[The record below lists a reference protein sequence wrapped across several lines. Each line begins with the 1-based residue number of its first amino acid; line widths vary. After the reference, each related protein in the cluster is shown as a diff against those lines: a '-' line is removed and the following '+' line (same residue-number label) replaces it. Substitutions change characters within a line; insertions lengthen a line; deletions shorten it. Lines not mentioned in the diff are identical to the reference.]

1 MAGRPPKTLKAHV
14 LENSFR
20 ARRHYPLLAG
30 AELPWPGFALLQAR
44 YRAATSHA
52 ERRAIAVEFQT
63 AVTLAHQAASDRSTT
78 DEAGRYPER
87 CPEGSEGVDDGRS
100 RSSRSEDALS
110 HHPHTKSQSP
120 RPSFLGARAPRVS
133 RAGRRLACATPTRA
147 ETVVTTESPIGEG
160 SV

>member
-14 LENSFR
+14 LEHSFR

-44 YRAATSHA
+44 YRAATSQP

-63 AVTLAHQAASDRSTT
+63 AVKLAHETFSDRSTQN
-78 DEAGRYPER
+78 AQGGYPER

-110 HHPHTKSQSP
+110 HHPHTQPQHPPKDS
-120 RPSFLGARAPRVS
+120 A
-133 RAGRRLACATPTRA
+133 
-147 ETVVTTESPIGEG
+147 
-160 SV
+160 